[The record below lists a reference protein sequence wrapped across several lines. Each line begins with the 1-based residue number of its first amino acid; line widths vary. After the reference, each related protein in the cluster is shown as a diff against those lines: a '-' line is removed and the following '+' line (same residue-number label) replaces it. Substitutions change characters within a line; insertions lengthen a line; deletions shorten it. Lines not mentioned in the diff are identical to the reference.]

1 MSNVKSTAVKKVNV
15 EAITNGEKTPV
26 TSEKRYQMIAEA
38 AYFRAE
44 KRGFVGGDVA
54 QDWQEA
60 EAEID
65 LIFHQ
70 QLEPGKESM
79 ITKQAFQ
86 QKLEMQLKEWDAKFD
101 KLKAMAKKA
110 KAEIRADI
118 KEQIVAL
125 TSKRAAAHAKI
136 LELGQHTE
144 DTWEELRT
152 GAEKMWGEMH
162 EGLDRFVSHFK

>member
-136 LELGQHTE
+136 LELGQHSE
-144 DTWEELRT
+144 DTWDELRT
-152 GAEKMWGEMH
+152 SAEKTWREMH
-162 EGLDRFVSHFK
+162 EGLDRFVSRFK